1 MPSSISTLKKTLC
14 TDVSWYNT
22 YLVAII
28 VKVLHFIAFMALCI
42 FLSSILSYV
51 CPLKNSLTLVVDILY
66 HKIEHVPELASIA
79 IKLKRE
85 FRLLLVTVQD
95 SVKECHLSKVISLI
109 RLAIVENLRNVSKSI
124 QLYKEKLSSIQT
136 VDEVFAFLIDNHFV
150 GYLNYGL
157 LKEISE
163 LVEDTQ
169 FKEKFDHYESEY
181 KHLVSASTFNIL
193 MQVFHNYPD
202 LSPTTAVGLPE
213 IMFRLDNPWP
223 EKSVSTWEEHINARF
238 PDWAASLALK
248 EFSSECIIV
257 TYAIFPSAL
266 SAILIDLRDPTVL
279 KELEDIGVTV
289 VQLPDEDNNNI
300 VYTDDFKGNVCII

>member
-1 MPSSISTLKKTLC
+1 MFF
-14 TDVSWYNT
+14 
-22 YLVAII
+22 YLQY
-28 VKVLHFIAFMALCI
+28 
-42 FLSSILSYV
+42 YV
-51 CPLKNSLTLVVDILY
+51 CPINISLTLVVDILY

-79 IKLKRE
+79 VKLKRE

-95 SVKECHLSKVISLI
+95 SVKECHLLKVISLI
-109 RLAIVENLRNVSKSI
+109 RLAIVENLRNISKSI
-124 QLYKEKLSSIQT
+124 QLYKRQLSSIQT

-163 LVEDTQ
+163 LVKDAQVKEQ
-169 FKEKFDHYESEY
+169 FVHYESEY

-213 IMFRLDNPWP
+213 VMFRLDNPWP
-223 EKSVSTWEEHINARF
+223 EKSMSTWEEHINARF
-238 PDWAASLALK
+238 PNWAGSLAPK

-257 TYAIFPSAL
+257 TYAILPSAL
-266 SAILIDLRDPTVL
+266 PAVLKDLRDPTIL
-279 KELEDIGVTV
+279 KELEDIGVTII
-289 VQLPDEDNNNI
+289 QLSNEDNNDI
-300 VYTDDFKGNVCII
+300 LSRDDDKGNTCITMHI

>member
-1 MPSSISTLKKTLC
+1 MLVCIIPTSRHCGKGFILYCIHGFTYFSIFNIMS
-14 TDVSWYNT
+14 
-22 YLVAII
+22 
-28 VKVLHFIAFMALCI
+28 
-42 FLSSILSYV
+42 
-51 CPLKNSLTLVVDILY
+51 SLTLVVDILY

-124 QLYKEKLSSIQT
+124 QVYKEKLSAIQA
-136 VDEVFAFLIDNHFV
+136 VDEIFAFLIDNHFV

-163 LVEDTQ
+163 LVNVAEV
-169 FKEKFDHYESEY
+169 KEQFDHYESEY
-181 KHLVSASTFNIL
+181 KHLLSASTFNIL
-193 MQVFHNYPD
+193 MQAFLNYPD

-223 EKSVSTWEEHINARF
+223 EKSMSTWEEHINARF
-238 PDWAASLALK
+238 PNWAGSLAPK
-248 EFSSECIIV
+248 ELSSECIII
-257 TYAIFPSAL
+257 TYVVLPS
-266 SAILIDLRDPTVL
+266 ILPAVLKDLRDPTVL

-289 VQLPDEDNNNI
+289 IQLPDGDNI
-300 VYTDDFKGNVCII
+300 DIMYTDDDKGNICIIIHI